1 MDYVKERA
9 SLYELNKTVRMWE
22 RKVEIAEV
30 SSSAS
35 RLRVCV
41 TPQRE
46 CNSNMAEMKSWS
58 WLELK
63 LVGVKVGWSWCWSY
77 WKLKLV
83 GVEVGWNWR
92 WLELKLELLGVEV
105 GWSWSW
111 SCWKLKLVGIEVG
124 WNWSWL
130 ELKLELLGVEFGWI
144 WLELKLVGVGVEV
157 VGSWIWLELVG
168 VEVGWSWTLMTDLHH
183 GIVVEWNC
191 AMLRHMS
198 AKLCTGSPMNCRTI
212 FIYHRTSEPLPTN
225 VLSLPWNNSQVHAC
239 MTIVSNVI

>member
-1 MDYVKERA
+1 M
-9 SLYELNKTVRMWE
+9 LELLEVEVGWSWSWLELTLVGIEVGVVGSWSWLELELKLLE
-22 RKVEIAEV
+22 VEIGW
-30 SSSAS
+30 
-35 RLRVCV
+35 
-41 TPQRE
+41 
-46 CNSNMAEMKSWS
+46 NWS

-63 LVGVKVGWSWCWSY
+63 LT
-77 WKLKLV
+77 
-83 GVEVGWNWR
+83 GVEVGVVGSWI
-92 WLELKLELLGVEV
+92 WLNLVGVEV

-111 SCWKLKLVGIEVG
+111 SCW
-124 WNWSWL
+124 
-130 ELKLELLGVEFGWI
+130 ELN
-144 WLELKLVGVGVEV
+144 
-157 VGSWIWLELVG
+157 LVG